1 MTYLQR
7 DIAKTVVK
15 AINIMPV
22 VVVTGMRQTGKSTF
36 LQNQPELKKYR
47 YVTLDSFAQLA
58 AAKENPLAFVDTGE
72 HLIIDEAQRCP
83 ELFIAI
89 KQVVDRKRTSGQF
102 ILSGS
107 ANFLLMKNIADSL
120 AGRALYITMHP
131 FTRREIAKMT
141 HKEPFVKTFFSKP
154 SNVNSKMLIPLRN
167 EEIIRGGMP
176 PVIINNAL
184 DPYVWFSGYE
194 KTYIERDIRDISRIG
209 DIMAFRTLLHLV
221 ALRTGNILS
230 TSGLARD
237 AKLKTTIA
245 SNYLSLME
253 ISCVLHRLNP
263 FLGNRTSRLIKAPKI
278 FIGDSGL
285 ASFLTGARRLSE
297 DILKG
302 ALIETYLAHNLLGII
317 DALWA
322 DARLYF
328 WNIQGRHEVD
338 FIIESGNASIAI
350 EVKAGERWESKD
362 LSGLKSFLAATPQC
376 RAGILAYNGT
386 ECILLGNKLW
396 AIPLAQLLM

>member
-1 MTYLQR
+1 MTYIPR
-7 DIAKTVVK
+7 DIAKSVLNAVGM
-15 AINIMPV
+15 MPIIV
-22 VVVTGMRQTGKSTF
+22 ITGMRQTGKSTF

-58 AAKENPLAFVDTGE
+58 AAKENPLAFVDTGDN
-72 HLIIDEAQRCP
+72 LIIDEAQRCP

-89 KQVVDRKRTSGQF
+89 KQIVDRKRTPGQF

-131 FTRREIAKMT
+131 FTRREISKMT
-141 HKEPFVKTFFSKP
+141 NRKPFVKTFFHKP
-154 SNVNSKMLIPLRN
+154 SAIHSKTVIPLSN
-167 EEIIRGGMP
+167 EAIIRGGMP
-176 PVIINNAL
+176 PVIIGRAL
-184 DPYVWFSGYE
+184 DPHVWFSGYE
-194 KTYIERDIRDISRIG
+194 KTYIEQDIRDISRIG
-209 DIMAFRTLLHLV
+209 DVIAFRTLLHLV

-230 TSGLARD
+230 TSSLARD
-237 AKLKTTIA
+237 AKLKTATA

-253 ISCVLHRLNP
+253 ISCVLYRLYP

-285 ASFLTGARRLSE
+285 ACFLAGSRTLSE
-297 DILKG
+297 DVLKG
-302 ALIETYLAHNLLGII
+302 ALTETYIAQNLQGII
-317 DALWA
+317 DASWP

-338 FIIESGNASIAI
+338 FIIEAGNASVAI
-350 EVKAGERWESKD
+350 EVKAAERWESKD
-362 LSGLKSFLAATPQC
+362 LSGLKSFLAATPRC
-376 RAGILAYNGT
+376 KAGILAYNGT
-386 ECILLGNKLW
+386 DCIPLGNKLW
-396 AIPLAQLLM
+396 AVPLAQLLM